1 MLSAKRDSV
10 SRLGIGSISDPS
22 PAAREFVNPQGGHYQ
37 RQQVPVSLANEITIQ
52 FPRPAVGDILFF
64 EMFGTHCGMNVMPYL
79 MEKDMPE
86 GDLSN
91 DVDPRTSGGF
101 EAQQNPVY
109 AKFNIGQRIVPP
121 RMIAAKNS

>member
-22 PAAREFVNPQGGHYQ
+22 PAACEFVNPQGGQ
-37 RQQVPVSLANEITIQ
+37 
-52 FPRPAVGDILFF
+52 F

-101 EAQQNPVY
+101 EAQHNPVY
-109 AKFNIGQRIVPP
+109 AKFNIGQRIVPR